1 MNVSKPLCIGLT
13 GSIGM
18 GKSTTAQLFREEGI
32 SVLDSDQIV
41 HDLYSGAAVKPIE
54 NTFPDVVENGVVNRN
69 KLAEAVL
76 NNAKA
81 LKNLEQIV
89 HPLVWQ
95 ERENFLKTCI
105 ERGERIIV
113 YDIPLLFETGADKSV
128 DVIIVVAASP
138 ENQAARVL
146 ARPGMTQQK
155 FNAIKAKQFDD
166 QLKYARADYIID
178 TDKGLEAARQ
188 QVHDILNQ
196 LKNSRDE
203 KNGKVN
209 A

>member
-155 FNAIKAKQFDD
+155 FNVIKAKQFDD

>member
-166 QLKYARADYIID
+166 QLKYTRADYIID

>member
-1 MNVSKPLCIGLT
+1 MNASKPLCIGLT

>member
-95 ERENFLKTCI
+95 ERENFLKTCV

>member
-1 MNVSKPLCIGLT
+1 MNASKPLCIGLT

-166 QLKYARADYIID
+166 QLKYTRADYIID

>member
-1 MNVSKPLCIGLT
+1 MNASKPLCIGLT

-95 ERENFLKTCI
+95 ERENFLKTCV

-166 QLKYARADYIID
+166 QLKYTRADYIID

>member
-1 MNVSKPLCIGLT
+1 MSKPLCIGLT

-76 NNAKA
+76 NNANA

-155 FNAIKAKQFDD
+155 FNVIKAKQFDD

>member
-178 TDKGLEAARQ
+178 TDKGIEAARQ

>member
-76 NNAKA
+76 NNANA

>member
-95 ERENFLKTCI
+95 ERENFLKTCV

-166 QLKYARADYIID
+166 QLKYTRADYIID

>member
-1 MNVSKPLCIGLT
+1 MSKPLCIGLT

-95 ERENFLKTCI
+95 ERENFLKTCV

-155 FNAIKAKQFDD
+155 FNVIKAKQFDD

>member
-166 QLKYARADYIID
+166 QLKYARADYIIV
-178 TDKGLEAARQ
+178 TDKGIEAARQ

>member
-1 MNVSKPLCIGLT
+1 
-13 GSIGM
+13 
-18 GKSTTAQLFREEGI
+18 
-32 SVLDSDQIV
+32 
-41 HDLYSGAAVKPIE
+41 
-54 NTFPDVVENGVVNRN
+54 
-69 KLAEAVL
+69 
-76 NNAKA
+76 
-81 LKNLEQIV
+81 
-89 HPLVWQ
+89 
-95 ERENFLKTCI
+95 
-105 ERGERIIV
+105 
-113 YDIPLLFETGADKSV
+113 
-128 DVIIVVAASP
+128 
-138 ENQAARVL
+138 
-146 ARPGMTQQK
+146 MTQQK

>member
-1 MNVSKPLCIGLT
+1 MSKPLCIGLT

>member
-1 MNVSKPLCIGLT
+1 MNVSKPLCIVLT

>member
-54 NTFPDVVENGVVNRN
+54 NNFPGVVVNGVVNRN
-69 KLAEAVL
+69 KLSEAVL

-166 QLKYARADYIID
+166 QLKYTRADYIID

>member
-18 GKSTTAQLFREEGI
+18 GKSTTAQLFRQEGI

-54 NTFPDVVENGVVNRN
+54 NTFPGVVENGVVNRN

-196 LKNSRDE
+196 LKNSRGE

>member
-76 NNAKA
+76 NNANA

-155 FNAIKAKQFDD
+155 FNVIKAKQFDD